1 MMTSLV
7 AQVVKSLP
15 AMQELQFQSL
25 GWEAPLVEGMTTL
38 SSVLAWRIPWTE
50 LSGRVVHGVS
60 ESRTQLSD

>member
-15 AMQELQFQSL
+15 ATQELQFQSL
-25 GWEAPLVEGMTTL
+25 GWEVPLVEGMTTL

-60 ESRTQLSD
+60 KSRTQLSD